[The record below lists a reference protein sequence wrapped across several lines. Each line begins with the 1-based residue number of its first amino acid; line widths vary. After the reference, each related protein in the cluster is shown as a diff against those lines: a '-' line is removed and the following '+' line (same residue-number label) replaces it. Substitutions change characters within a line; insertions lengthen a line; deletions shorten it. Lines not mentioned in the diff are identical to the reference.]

1 MALSKAGSSGKQRRL
16 KRVSKS
22 RQLTYSQAW
31 KELEEIINEIES
43 EEINVDVL
51 TEKVKR
57 ASCLIKFCK
66 GRLRNTE
73 DEVKKII
80 SEIDET
86 EETDQDWPK

>member
-1 MALSKAGSSGKQRRL
+1 M
-16 KRVSKS
+16 SKS
-22 RQLTYSQAW
+22 RQLTYSLAW

-57 ASCLIKFCK
+57 ASYLIKFCK

-73 DEVKKII
+73 EEVKKVL
-80 SEIDET
+80 SEIEET
-86 EETDQDWPK
+86 AETDQAGTK